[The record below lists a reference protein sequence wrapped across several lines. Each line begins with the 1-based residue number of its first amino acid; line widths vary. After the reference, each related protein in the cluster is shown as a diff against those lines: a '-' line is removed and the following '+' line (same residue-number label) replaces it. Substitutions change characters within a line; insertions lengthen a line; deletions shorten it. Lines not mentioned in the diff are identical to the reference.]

1 MKPHSGPPRAG
12 GDRVYIAGAGKM
24 GLALGDALLRCGA
37 AATVTFAGR
46 SRKRPW
52 APVFGDP
59 RVDWAGSIAAP
70 PGTTTVALLAVP
82 DGALPEVADR
92 LASHPAPRGC
102 VALHLSGALTASV
115 LEPLSAAGY
124 AVGTLHPLQTVADP
138 ETGALRLR
146 GCAFAIGGEPQA
158 LAAARRLVADLA
170 DQILVVPPLARPSYH
185 AAAVIASNYL
195 VALLGLA
202 VRQLEPL
209 GLDETAAVRALL
221 PLVRGTLDNVET
233 RGLAD
238 ALTGPI
244 ARGDADTVRLHLAR
258 LSAEDRG
265 LYCALGREALR
276 VAARAGLPADRAEE
290 IAALLSK
297 AP

>member
-1 MKPHSGPPRAG
+1 MTLPAGSGG
-12 GDRVYIAGAGKM
+12 VSGDRLYVVGPGKM

-37 AATVTFAGR
+37 AAVVTFAGR
-46 SRKRPW
+46 SEGHPW
-52 APVFGDP
+52 APVFSDP
-59 RVDWAGSIAAP
+59 RVDWAGLVGRP
-70 PGTTTVALLAVP
+70 PRDTTVVLLAVP
-82 DGALPEVADR
+82 DHALPEVADR
-92 LASHPAPRGC
+92 LARHPAPRGC

-115 LEPLSAAGY
+115 LEPLCPAGY
-124 AVGTLHPLQTVADP
+124 RVGTLHPLQTVADAD
-138 ETGALRLR
+138 TGALRLR
-146 GCAFAIGGEPQA
+146 GCAYAIGGEPEA
-158 LAAARRLVADLA
+158 LDAARRLVADLA
-170 DQILVVPPLARPSYH
+170 DQVLEVPPAARPSYH

-209 GLDETAAVRALL
+209 GLDTAAAVRALL

-233 RGLAD
+233 LGLSD

-258 LSAEDRG
+258 LSPEDRH

-276 VAARAGLPADRAEE
+276 TAVGAGLSGDRAEQ
-290 IAALLSK
+290 IAALLSE